1 MINNNHSIQLGNE
14 PLLSKEELSQ
24 LTTVLT
30 QTSAKIDTTNQVV
43 TSALKQL
50 DSEQATLKQ
59 EIIKISKV
67 ILNQQKTLTSQ
78 SKEIAQLKQQISE
91 QSKLIKTYVSWP
103 TVIAITLLAIPA
115 VVGSWFLVQ
124 KIVPVQFDSNTLKKI
139 DILYDK
145 YLDQKQTKS
154 SKRMSEK
161 VRTMPAA

>member
-14 PLLSKEELSQ
+14 PLFSKEELSQ
-24 LTTVLT
+24 LTTVLA
-30 QTSAKIDTTNQVV
+30 QASAKIDTTNQVV

-50 DSEQATLKQ
+50 DSEQTTLKQ

-67 ILNQQKTLTSQ
+67 IVNQQKTLTSQ

-91 QSKLIKTYVSWP
+91 QSELIKTYVSWP

-124 KIVPVQFDSNTLKKI
+124 KFVPVQFDSNTVKKI

-161 VRTMPAA
+161 SR

>member
-1 MINNNHSIQLGNE
+1 MINNNHSIQLGDE
-14 PLLSKEELSQ
+14 PLFSKEELSQ
-24 LTTVLT
+24 LTTVLA

-67 ILNQQKTLTSQ
+67 IVNQQKTLTSQ

-91 QSKLIKTYVSWP
+91 QSELIKTYVSWP

-124 KIVPVQFDSNTLKKI
+124 KFVPVQFDSNTVKKI

-154 SKRMSEK
+154 SKATKR
-161 VRTMPAA
+161 

>member
-1 MINNNHSIQLGNE
+1 MINNSHSIQLENE
-14 PLLSKEELSQ
+14 PLFSKEELSQ
-24 LTTVLT
+24 LTTALA

-59 EIIKISKV
+59 EIIKTSKV
-67 ILNQQKTLTSQ
+67 IVNQQKTLTSQ

-124 KIVPVQFDSNTLKKI
+124 KFVPVQFDSNTVKKI

-154 SKRMSEK
+154 SKATKR
-161 VRTMPAA
+161 

>member
-14 PLLSKEELSQ
+14 PLFSKEELSQ
-24 LTTVLT
+24 LTTVLA

-43 TSALKQL
+43 TSALRQL

-67 ILNQQKTLTSQ
+67 IVNQQKTLTSQ

-91 QSKLIKTYVSWP
+91 QSELIKTYVSWP

-124 KIVPVQFDSNTLKKI
+124 KFVPVQFDSNTVKKI

-154 SKRMSEK
+154 SKATKR
-161 VRTMPAA
+161 